1 MVSRRVFFLT
11 CGVVTA
17 CNVSAAPATTGGV
30 HLEGG
35 AGDAAADA
43 ATAACPAALVVADTK
58 DFTSTNISVL
68 SPEGAIQS
76 ASIIS
81 SASAPVGLSTPLSG
95 DVVLPLWPT
104 PGHIVLIDRGN
115 AALTWVDPATAAV
128 KHQLSVGTGYASNPQ
143 DYLELSPTKA
153 YVTRYEPNP
162 TPGAQPFD
170 GGSDVLIVDPET
182 VTVTGRVPFSTTGNF
197 LPRPARMVH
206 VGSEVWVSLER
217 FDADFKT
224 AGDAQV
230 VGISTTNDTI
240 AWTLDLPGL
249 ANCGGIA
256 RSPSG
261 KVVAL
266 ACGGIST
273 DTDPKQR
280 SGIVLVN
287 ATAHPPVELKRF
299 SVATA
304 LGAPLD
310 STLAYGSEDVLLG
323 VVVGDAMAGRNDVA
337 YSVDVASGTP
347 KMILDGGMP
356 FVLGDVRCAPGCSDL
371 CFLTDANTNVLR
383 SWKVTGASLAAQAS
397 LPVDPTLGIPPRALG
412 SI

>member
-1 MVSRRVFFLT
+1 
-11 CGVVTA
+11 
-17 CNVSAAPATTGGV
+17 
-30 HLEGG
+30 
-35 AGDAAADA
+35 
-43 ATAACPAALVVADTK
+43 
-58 DFTSTNISVL
+58 
-68 SPEGAIQS
+68 
-76 ASIIS
+76 
-81 SASAPVGLSTPLSG
+81 
-95 DVVLPLWPT
+95 
-104 PGHIVLIDRGN
+104 
-115 AALTWVDPATAAV
+115 
-128 KHQLSVGTGYASNPQ
+128 
-143 DYLELSPTKA
+143 
-153 YVTRYEPNP
+153 
-162 TPGAQPFD
+162 
-170 GGSDVLIVDPET
+170 
-182 VTVTGRVPFSTTGNF
+182 
-197 LPRPARMVH
+197 MVH

-280 SGIVLVN
+280 SGIVLVD
-287 ATAHPPVELKRF
+287 ATAHPPVELKRL
-299 SVATA
+299 SVAAA

-310 STLAYGSEDVLLG
+310 STLAFGSEEVLLG
-323 VVVGDAMAGRNDVA
+323 VAVGDAMAGRNDVA

-356 FVLGDVRCAPGCSDL
+356 FVLGDVRCSPGCSDL
-371 CFLTDANTNVLR
+371 CFLTDANANVLR
-383 SWKVTGASLAAQAS
+383 SWKVTGTSLAAPTS
-397 LPVDPTLGIPPRALG
+397 LPVDPALGLPPRTLG